1 MRDEWIDKWID
12 LWIDRWT
19 TAMAMLASELSER
32 VEILIFIFVSY

>member
-1 MRDEWIDKWID
+1 MMDEWIDEWID

>member
-1 MRDEWIDKWID
+1 MRDEWID